1 MKGAI
6 VLNIDDKKL
15 NKTFIDLKS
24 KNNSHSFEELYK
36 LANKIVYGVAFSIL
50 KNKEDSEDVVQSV
63 FSKILALDKE
73 KLPTIK
79 CASWLYEVTKNESIL
94 IYRKKKDTVEIEQ
107 IYDIEDKD
115 NEINKVIDKIQYNR
129 LISKLNDKEK
139 EIVSLKI
146 ISGLSFEEISKLLSE
161 PVGTIKWR
169 YYKSINTLKL
179 MLSNLA
185 MFMITFVIG
194 LKTLKKTITE
204 DIKNQEESVVEGS
217 TENKNENT
225 NGILA
230 DEDVKKEN
238 AESIQNSINKE
249 KEEIKTESMQEEI
262 VVQDTIDYSN
272 YNYWS
277 IGILSISPIFLLFTI
292 IFSIILVKHQLK
304 LKKKTSK

>member
-6 VLNIDDKKL
+6 VLKIDDKKL
-15 NKTFIDLKS
+15 NKTFIEMKS
-24 KNNSHSFEELYK
+24 KNNSHSFEELYR

-249 KEEIKTESMQEEI
+249 KEEINTESIQEEI

-277 IGILSISPIFLLFTI
+277 IGILNISPIFLLFTI

>member
-1 MKGAI
+1 MK
-6 VLNIDDKKL
+6 IDDKKL
-15 NKTFIDLKS
+15 NKTFINLKS
-24 KNNSHSFEELYK
+24 ENNSHSFEELYK

-63 FSKILALDKE
+63 FSKILVLEKE
-73 KLPTIK
+73 KLPTAK
-79 CASWLYEVTKNESIL
+79 CASWLYEVTKNEAIL
-94 IYRKKKDTVEIEQ
+94 IYRKKNDTVEIEQ
-107 IYDIEDKD
+107 IYEIEDKD
-115 NEINKVIDKIQYNR
+115 NEINKVIDKMQYNR

-194 LKTLKKTITE
+194 LKTLKRTITE
-204 DIKNQEESVVEGS
+204 DINDNKQEAIIEND
-217 TENKNENT
+217 TENNREIFT
-225 NGILA
+225 
-230 DEDVKKEN
+230 DEDIKKEN
-238 AESIQNSINKE
+238 ADVIQNSINKE
-249 KEEIKTESMQEEI
+249 KEESTEAPKEEVKEEI
-262 VVQDTIDYSN
+262 IVQETTNYSN
-272 YNYWS
+272 YNYYS
-277 IGILSISPIFLLFTI
+277 VGLLGLSSIFLMLTI

>member
-1 MKGAI
+1 M
-6 VLNIDDKKL
+6 NIDDKKL

-63 FSKILALDKE
+63 FTKILALDKE
-73 KLPTIK
+73 KLPTTK
-79 CASWLYEVTKNESIL
+79 CASWLYEVTKNEAIL

-107 IYDIEDKD
+107 IYEIEDKD
-115 NEINKVIDKIQYNR
+115 NEINKVIDKMQYNR

-139 EIVSLKI
+139 KIVSLKI

-194 LKTLKKTITE
+194 LKTLKRTITE
-204 DIKNQEESVVEGS
+204 DIKNKQEAIIENN
-217 TENKNENT
+217 TENNREIFT
-225 NGILA
+225 
-230 DEDVKKEN
+230 DEDTKKEN
-238 AESIQNSINKE
+238 SDVIQNSINKE
-249 KEEIKTESMQEEI
+249 KEESTEALKEEI
-262 VVQDTIDYSN
+262 IVQETTNYSN
-272 YNYWS
+272 YNYYS
-277 IGILSISPIFLLFTI
+277 VGLLGVSSIFLMLTI
-292 IFSIILVKHQLK
+292 IFSSILVKHQLK